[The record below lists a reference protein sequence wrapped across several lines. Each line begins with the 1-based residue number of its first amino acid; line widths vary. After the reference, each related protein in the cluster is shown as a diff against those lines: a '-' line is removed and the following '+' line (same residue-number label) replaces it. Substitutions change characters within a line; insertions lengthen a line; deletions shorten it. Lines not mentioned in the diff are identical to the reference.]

1 VILVLKYYLNLA
13 FEANDLPFKPAE
25 IPKRFVMADQPWK
38 NCQYFFTG
46 ECPNLS
52 FISKA
57 ILIPQF
63 LDSSETKILERIC
76 ANCETCREEKR
87 RSLRIRRPL
96 KVSIAC
102 QESKRTTAGS
112 LLNVSSTGALVEIDN
127 WLDFTVCERI
137 TMQIYTSDQA
147 SNHIQTHLD
156 KKQSIVKRII
166 EDKRQIGVMFINDKN
181 VNKLANF

>member
-1 VILVLKYYLNLA
+1 
-13 FEANDLPFKPAE
+13 
-25 IPKRFVMADQPWK
+25 MADQPWK

-52 FISKA
+52 VISKA

-63 LDSSETKILERIC
+63 LDSSETKMLEKIC
-76 ANCETCREEKR
+76 AHCQTCREER
-87 RSLRIRRPL
+87 RRNLRIRRPL

-102 QESKRTTAGS
+102 RESKRTTAGS

-127 WLDFTVCERI
+127 WLDFRVCERI
-137 TMQIYTSDQA
+137 TMQFYTSDRA

-166 EDKRQIGVMFINDKN
+166 EDKRQIGVMFINDKS

>member
-1 VILVLKYYLNLA
+1 M
-13 FEANDLPFKPAE
+13 ANK
-25 IPKRFVMADQPWK
+25 PWK
-38 NCQYFFTG
+38 NCQYFFTE

-63 LDSSETKILERIC
+63 LDPSEIEILESIC
-76 ANCETCREEKR
+76 ANCETCRDEKR
-87 RSLRIRRPL
+87 GSLRMRRPL

-102 QESKRTTAGS
+102 RDSKRTTAGS

-127 WLDFTVCERI
+127 WLDFRVCGRI

-166 EDKRQIGVMFINDKN
+166 EDKRQIGVMFINDKS

>member
-1 VILVLKYYLNLA
+1 
-13 FEANDLPFKPAE
+13 
-25 IPKRFVMADQPWK
+25 MADQPWK

-63 LDSSETKILERIC
+63 LDSSETKILERMC
-76 ANCETCREEKR
+76 ATCETCREEKR
-87 RSLRIRRPL
+87 GSLRIRRPL
-96 KVSIAC
+96 KVFIASR
-102 QESKRTTAGS
+102 ESKRTTPGS

-127 WLDFTVCERI
+127 WLDFRVCERI
-137 TMQIYTSDQA
+137 MMQIYTADQA
-147 SNHIQTHLD
+147 SDHIQTQLD

-166 EDKRQIGVMFINDKN
+166 EDKRQIGVMFVNDTS